1 MSNKSKFRG
10 AWPGTAMLVLLLVMP
25 EARAQAGIAVVTQP
39 ATSITSTGAILNG
52 TVNGNGEDIA
62 AVYFDYGPALPY
74 SQVGQ
79 NAVPFNVTAAQGLTP
94 VTLVVG
100 GLACA
105 TPYHFRVTADDSNGR
120 NTKGDDILFTTALC
134 AVPQE
139 RIPVPTLSVWSLF
152 ALMAL
157 VALTAWS
164 RRRLGRPP
172 RG

>member
-1 MSNKSKFRG
+1 M
-10 AWPGTAMLVLLLVMP
+10 
-25 EARAQAGIAVVTQP
+25 TQP

>member
-1 MSNKSKFRG
+1 MENQFEFRR
-10 AWPGTAMLVLLLVMP
+10 AWPVPALLALLLVMP
-25 EARAQAGIAVVTQP
+25 EARAQAGITVVTQP
-39 ATSITSTGAILNG
+39 ATSITTTGAILNG

-74 SQVGQ
+74 SQVGL

-94 VTLVVG
+94 VTLAVG

-120 NTKGDDILFTTALC
+120 NTKGADIVFTTARC
-134 AVPQE
+134 PSKAE
-139 RIPVPTLSVWSLF
+139 NPVPTLSTWSLL

-157 VALTAWS
+157 VALMASS
-164 RRRLGRPP
+164 RRWLGRPP
-172 RG
+172 RE